1 MKKVKLPKWF
11 KWGVDIVWS
20 FLDNHCT
27 MHAAG
32 LTYFSL
38 LAVVPVLCVLL
49 FTAKI
54 CGADMYARDRVN
66 GYIDEMIVQLEQGQD
81 DQVVKFFSSANIMS
95 NESVEQKRQVA
106 LEFGTQARKVSNQLF
121 DRIDKFDIKTL
132 GWIGFLFLLWTVISS
147 IGMVEESFNEIWSVK
162 VPRPIWRRA
171 FMYLA
176 LTTVLPIFTAA
187 ILSMPVMGVVKTV
200 LEATFGATVL
210 TKWFSDSLIWF
221 LESPI
226 FKGLFVLTMSTI
238 SFGFFFWVM
247 PNCNVPKRHALIGG
261 LMTAIMLGSWM
272 KLCAVAQVGIAKSSA
287 LYGSFA
293 FVPIVLAWCYMSW
306 QIILLGA
313 TIVRALGKWKTM
325 K

>member
-1 MKKVKLPKWF
+1 MKLKKLPKF
-11 KWGVDIVWS
+11 VKWGWDIITS

-54 CGADMYARDRVN
+54 CGADMYARDQVN
-66 GYIDEMIVQLEQGQD
+66 SYIDTMIAELEKGQD
-81 DQVVKFFSSANIMS
+81 DQVVKFFSDVNIMS

-147 IGMVEESFNEIWSVK
+147 IGMVEESFNEIWGVK
-162 VPRPIWRRA
+162 SPRPIWRRA
-171 FMYLA
+171 FLYLT

-187 ILSMPVMGVVKTV
+187 ILSMPVMAGVKNV
-200 LEATFGATVL
+200 LEHTFGATVL
-210 TKWFSDSLIWF
+210 TKWFSDSVIWF
-221 LESPI
+221 LESPV
-226 FKGLFVLTMSTI
+226 FKGLFVLSMTTI

-247 PNCNVPKRHALIGG
+247 PNCRVPKRHALAGG
-261 LMTAIMLGSWM
+261 FLTAVMLGSWM
-272 KLCAVAQVGIAKSSA
+272 KLCAIAQVGIAKSSA

-293 FVPIVLAWCYMSW
+293 FLPIVLAWCYMSW

-313 TIVRALGKWKTM
+313 TVVRALGDWNKLK
-325 K
+325 